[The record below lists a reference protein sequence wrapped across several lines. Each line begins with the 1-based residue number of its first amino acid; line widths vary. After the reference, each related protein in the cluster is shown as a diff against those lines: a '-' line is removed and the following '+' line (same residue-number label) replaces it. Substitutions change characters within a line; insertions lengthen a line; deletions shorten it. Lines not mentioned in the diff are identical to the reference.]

1 MIEEEKSFSLLEL
14 SRKVIFFYIYFIR
27 NNFFFIKDSQVEKS
41 LVIENVLT
49 NQLESEIIDYN
60 ENQGIINEKLIL

>member
-27 NNFFFIKDSQVEKS
+27 SNFFFIKDSQVEKS

-60 ENQGIINEKLIL
+60 ENPGIINEKLIL